1 MGARIL
7 QREMM
12 GCQGG
17 DLLLAHQDDRF
28 RRAATVVVGA
38 RIVMPFD
45 DYFEAGQSLTLGRCM
60 LDDSAP
66 EALLLEDA
74 AV

>member
-1 MGARIL
+1 MGARML
-7 QREMM
+7 QHEIM

-17 DLLLAHQDDRF
+17 AMLLAHQDDRF
-28 RRAATVVVGA
+28 RRSTTVVVGA

-60 LDDSAP
+60 LDDAAP